1 MLLVFFSSTPATKFA
16 SMLPGYLVQILLAG
30 LLISM
35 IIPLKIIPLKF
46 SLNNYWKFE
55 ASSYNA
61 KLLTFE
67 SRFFQL
73 SLEVVDAFLQN

>member
-1 MLLVFFSSTPATKFA
+1 
-16 SMLPGYLVQILLAG
+16 MLPGYLVQILLAG

-35 IIPLKIIPLKF
+35 IIPLKF

-55 ASSYNA
+55 VSSYNS